1 MHQPSPAAAP
11 VTRPRAAIYARFSTD
26 MQNPRSAED
35 QVRVCRDLAARE
47 GWDVV
52 ETYTDLAISGTTT
65 NRPGLTALLAAADHR
80 QIDIVVAEALDRVA
94 RDQADTATIFKRFA
108 FADCRIVTVSE
119 GTISELHVGLLGTM
133 NALFVKELANKI
145 RRGQRG
151 TVARGLVP
159 GGQCYGY
166 RAVPKIVD
174 GVIERGHREIVE
186 EEAAIVRRI
195 FAETL
200 AGDSPF
206 AIVKRLNAEGIP
218 PPRGTI
224 WRPTTLTGTRERRNG
239 ILHNPAYAGR
249 IAYNRVTMRKNPETR
264 RRVSRANAGLQVVE
278 VAAEHLRIVDEA
290 SWAAVQEAH
299 QASKGVPVHKQRR
312 PKHILSGLAR
322 CADCGGA
329 YTVISRDRWGC
340 GNHKAGGTCGNAR
353 RIATDRL
360 EERVLSGLQQ
370 KLLAP
375 DVVAAVVKRYHDAR
389 TREQAKMADGVA
401 NAERRVADLRAE
413 IERLVDAMASGTIAI
428 DVMQAGVERRREL
441 LAIAQ
446 AQLAEHHALRPIILH
461 PQIVEA
467 YRRKIGLLG
476 KAMAEGEKA
485 RRFLPLIR
493 ALIDTITIADDPN
506 QPDKARVEV
515 TGSLASVL
523 ALARHGSA
531 SKSENRTVMLVAE
544 EGLWKARICEGSRS
558 KLVADTP

>member
-1 MHQPSPAAAP
+1 MLQPSHPAAAP
-11 VTRPRAAIYARFSTD
+11 ATRPRAAIYARFSTD

-52 ETYTDLAISGTTT
+52 ETFTDLAISGTTT
-65 NRPGLTALLAAADHR
+65 NRPGLTALLAAADGRH
-80 QIDIVVAEALDRVA
+80 IDIVVAEALDRVA

-119 GTISELHVGLLGTM
+119 GPISELHVGLLGTM

-224 WRPTTLTGTRERRNG
+224 WRPTTLSGTRERRNG

-249 IAYNRVTMRKNPETR
+249 IAYNRVSMRKNPETR
-264 RRVSRANAGLQVVE
+264 RRVSRANNDQQVVE
-278 VAAEHLRIVDEA
+278 VEAEHLRIVDE
-290 SWAAVQEAH
+290 STWQAVQAEHRAN
-299 QASKGVPVHKQRR
+299 KGVPVHLQRR
-312 PKHILSGLAR
+312 PKHVLSGLAR

-340 GNHKAGGTCGNAR
+340 GNHKAGGPCTNAR
-353 RIATDRL
+353 RIATARL
-360 EERVLSGLQQ
+360 EERVFSGLQN

-375 DVVAAVVKRYHDAR
+375 DVVAAVVKRYHEAR
-389 TREQAKMADGVA
+389 AREQSKMEGNLAA
-401 NAERRVADLRAE
+401 AEKRVAELQQE
-413 IERLVDAMASGTIAI
+413 IERLVDAMASGAIAL
-428 DVMQAGVERRREL
+428 DVMQTGIARRRES
-441 LAIAQ
+441 LAIAE
-446 AQLAEHHALRPIILH
+446 AQLAEHRALRPIILH
-461 PQIVEA
+461 PQIVES
-467 YRRKIGLLG
+467 YRRRIALLG
-476 KAMAEGEKA
+476 KAMADGAKA
-485 RRFLPLIR
+485 RQFLPVIR
-493 ALIDTITIADDPN
+493 ALIDTITIADDPA

-523 ALARHGSA
+523 ALAGHGSA
-531 SKSENRTVMLVAE
+531 SKPAKRTVMLVAE
-544 EGLWKARICEGSRS
+544 ERYALRS
-558 KLVADTP
+558 PLKTFRA